1 MNPTLCKLL
10 AGYVA
15 FRNAHGLDRQQIVSL
30 TPSEF
35 ADLFKWQRTT
45 TPKLRGLI
53 KQCKTLGIDFK
64 VSEHIS
70 DPYVFRFHDLRLI
83 DNYAELG
90 DRHDTTI

>member
-1 MNPTLCKLL
+1 MNPVLYNLL
-10 AGYVA
+10 AGYVE
-15 FRNAHGLDRQQIVSL
+15 FKDVNGVDRQQIVSL

-83 DNYAELG
+83 DNYVELG
-90 DRHDTTI
+90 GRHDTTI

>member
-1 MNPTLCKLL
+1 MNPALYKLL
-10 AGYVA
+10 ANYVT
-15 FRNAHGLDRQQIVSL
+15 FKKVHGVDRQQIIML

-35 ADLFKWQRTT
+35 ASLFKWQRIT

-90 DRHDTTI
+90 DRHDTAI

>member
-1 MNPTLCKLL
+1 MNPVLYNLL
-10 AGYVA
+10 AGYVE
-15 FRNAHGLDRQQIVSL
+15 FKDVNGVDRQQIVSL